1 MGNRHSNIL
10 HSHLVNRATC
20 ISCLWHPLPDIL
32 KMKMSIYVKPTLI
45 KWFCVWHEAKC
56 AAECH
61 RDWNGDAND
70 ATLDINNNR
79 FTIGRSRLLES
90 CVLPAQPTENCE
102 WRAEIKQ
109 KYLQF
114 CCLLLLP
121 HSAAI
126 LLLTQCLSYSP
137 AWKLKKVWQLAAH
150 VNISLIA
157 DHRST
162 GCPRTKNLSP
172 LSLSAL
178 LHFYLQPKVRDVHA
192 KQHEIYIHIHTS
204 PITMHTLR
212 VSKSKVPMQS
222 FVKYLYANSG
232 AITFSISVSLYY
244 SPMCAYNWIF

>member
-172 LSLSAL
+172 LSLSLGAAPL
-178 LHFYLQPKVRDVHA
+178 LPAAKSPWCTCETTWNIYTYIFIPVLLQCTHCEWA
-192 KQHEIYIHIHTS
+192 KA
-204 PITMHTLR
+204 
-212 VSKSKVPMQS
+212 KSRCS
-222 FVKYLYANSG
+222 RS
-232 AITFSISVSLYY
+232 
-244 SPMCAYNWIF
+244 

>member
-126 LLLTQCLSYSP
+126 LLLTQCLSYSS

-172 LSLSAL
+172 LSLSRRCSTSTCSQKSVM
-178 LHFYLQPKVRDVHA
+178 YMRNNMKY
-192 KQHEIYIHIHTS
+192 IYIFIPVLLQCTHCEWAKA
-204 PITMHTLR
+204 
-212 VSKSKVPMQS
+212 KSRCS
-222 FVKYLYANSG
+222 RS
-232 AITFSISVSLYY
+232 
-244 SPMCAYNWIF
+244 